1 MLRLR
6 GLIEGKERFVPLEG
20 DEIRL
25 GRGSDND
32 VVLPDFSV
40 SRTHAALRREG
51 EGGWF
56 VCDLDST
63 NGVQVNGV
71 TVRKAPLS
79 SGDRLKIGI
88 FEFEVDGE
96 LTEPARPGAP
106 GEAGEAVP
114 DQGGSPSSSISSA
127 TIVRRLEDFSAD

>member
-6 GLIEGKERFVPLEG
+6 GAIDGRERLFPLDS

-40 SRTHAALRREG
+40 SRRHAALRRET
-51 EGGWF
+51 GGWF
-56 VCDLDST
+56 IYDLKST

-71 TVRKAPLS
+71 TVKKAPLRPA
-79 SGDRLKIGI
+79 DRLKIGI
-88 FEFEVDGE
+88 FEFSVEGE
-96 LTEPARPGAP
+96 LTNPPGPTSHLRAI
-106 GEAGEAVP
+106 EEAVHGP
-114 DQGGSPSSSISSA
+114 RRRYLCLDGSAPRVDQDD
-127 TIVRRLEDFSAD
+127 RQ